1 MEITSWGGEQRE
13 TKPGRESLGGEDSVL
28 LSPVIGITEET
39 LEIIWC
45 DPMRAQKRCSMV
57 DLGKCKFL
65 LYCYYIRS
73 LRAQESTG

>member
-39 LEIIWC
+39 LEII
-45 DPMRAQKRCSMV
+45 
-57 DLGKCKFL
+57 
-65 LYCYYIRS
+65 
-73 LRAQESTG
+73 